1 MASLS
6 SRHMRSSLQVA
17 PLTIQKADS
26 TNEPYNNNGS
36 DAGSTLAS
44 TRSTQ
49 SEMTFSSS
57 EYLTGNDVHNAPP
70 IFNNFLQAVYPFHPE
85 YAMAD
90 SAVTLPLKEKDIVLV
105 HSVHTNGWA
114 DGTLLKDGTRG
125 WLPTNYCVPYNPEE
139 MRILLGALVSFWDLM
154 RSACI
159 DDKQMFSDKKFM
171 KGIAGGVVSLLVRCY
186 RPSTRSCGF
195 LS

>member
-1 MASLS
+1 
-6 SRHMRSSLQVA
+6 MRSSLQVA
-17 PLTIQKADS
+17 PLALHKSTDT

-49 SEMTFSSS
+49 SEMTSHS
-57 EYLTGNDVHNAPP
+57 ENNISNDVNNNAPP

-85 YAMAD
+85 YAMGD
-90 SAVTLPLKEKDIVLV
+90 SAVTLPLTEKDIVLV

-154 RSACI
+154 RSASI
-159 DDKQMFSDKKFM
+159 DDREMFTDKKFM
-171 KGIAGGVVSLLVRCY
+171 KGIAGGVVALLVRY
-186 RPSTRSCGF
+186 QR
-195 LS
+195 

>member
-1 MASLS
+1 
-6 SRHMRSSLQVA
+6 MRSSLQVA
-17 PLTIQKADS
+17 PLAIQKTDS

-44 TRSTQ
+44 SRSAQ
-49 SEMTFSSS
+49 SEMTSQS
-57 EYLTGNDVHNAPP
+57 EYFIDNDVNNAPP
-70 IFNNFLQAVYPFHPE
+70 IFHNFLQAVHPFHPE

-90 SAVTLPLKEKDIVLV
+90 SAVTMPLTEKDIVLV

-114 DGTLLKDGTRG
+114 DGTRLKDGTRG

-139 MRILLGALVSFWDLM
+139 MRILLGALVNFWDLL

-159 DDKQMFSDKKFM
+159 DDREMFGDKKFM
-171 KGIAGGVVSLLVRCY
+171 RGLAGGVISLLVGC
-186 RPSTRSCGF
+186 
-195 LS
+195 